1 MNKTYQELCDENQRL
16 RDGIRSMAT
25 ALKSG
30 EWADMLTLDPD
41 LGALESAIGRLVED
55 HNDARGIAI
64 KSLHAALIVRNG
76 RKQEEH
82 APPFRFARYRQGHE
96 MAEGVTI
103 EKAGT
108 LSEAT
113 AKAARIAASEYPHGD
128 VLVFS
133 GTQSETSLA
142 RRDAKIAASAWMK
155 SAKRLQQAIDYIE
168 EKHHSNPNYPTVSY
182 DAIAEYVVDM
192 ERYADKLRRQAGG
205 LASE

>member
-1 MNKTYQELCDENQRL
+1 MNKTYQELCDENQHL
-16 RDGIRSMAT
+16 REGIRAAAT
-25 ALKSG
+25 KLDARELRV
-30 EWADMLTLDPD
+30 TVTTDPD
-41 LGALESAIGRLVED
+41 LHALDHAINLSRTD
-55 HNDARGIAI
+55 RDDALNVAI
-64 KSLHAALIVRNG
+64 KGLNAALLARNG

-103 EKAGT
+103 ENART

-113 AKAARIAASEYPHGD
+113 AKAARIAASEYPRGD

-133 GTQSETSLA
+133 GAQSETSLA
-142 RRDAKIAASAWMK
+142 RRDAKVAASAWMR

-168 EKHHSNPNYPTVSY
+168 EKHHSNPNYPAVSY

-192 ERYADKLRRQAGG
+192 ERYADKLRRQAAG